1 MVKKMFR
8 EVNDTLN
15 QITELSKRAVSES
28 LVPND
33 NKEAFEQGYKNG
45 AKKSVQDLSEKVWN
59 IIKWPPGENDT
70 SKLIKIEQLVR
81 NIRKDLGEI

>member
-1 MVKKMFR
+1 MFI

-28 LVPND
+28 FIPND
-33 NKEAFEQGYKNG
+33 NKEAFEQGYNSG
-45 AKKSVQDLSEKVWN
+45 AKKAVEDLSEKVWN

>member
-1 MVKKMFR
+1 MFI

-28 LVPND
+28 FIPND